1 MKVNFHQVLRNLEG
15 NPLEDEKLQEVTLG
29 KVAITALMNMH
40 EDERA
45 LSGEEKLKRYDLASA
60 IYALEDGAPFEITV
74 EMVALLKNLINK
86 TYGVAVVGPAWRM
99 LEGDKEE

>member
-1 MKVNFHQVLRNLEG
+1 MKVNFHYVLKNIEG
-15 NPLEDEKLQEVTLG
+15 ESLEDEKQQKVTLG
-29 KVAITALMNMH
+29 KVAITALMNVYD
-40 EDERA
+40 DEGT
-45 LSGEEKLKRYDLASA
+45 LSGEDKLKRYDLASA